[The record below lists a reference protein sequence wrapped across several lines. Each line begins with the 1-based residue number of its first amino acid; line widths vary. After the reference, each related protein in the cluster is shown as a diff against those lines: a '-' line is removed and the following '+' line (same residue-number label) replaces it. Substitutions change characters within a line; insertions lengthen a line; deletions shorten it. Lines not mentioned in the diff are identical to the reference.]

1 MAVTLDSSTLQVAAT
16 RQQPDVVQ
24 RVVAAFVEELASAT
38 GVGVHRSRA
47 ELWDAG
53 GLAPLPMLVQDR

>member
-1 MAVTLDSSTLQVAAT
+1 MAAT

-24 RVVAAFVEELASAT
+24 RVVATFVEELASAT
-38 GVGVHRSRA
+38 GVGVHRSKA

-53 GLAPLPMLVQDR
+53 GLAPLPMLVQDNKR